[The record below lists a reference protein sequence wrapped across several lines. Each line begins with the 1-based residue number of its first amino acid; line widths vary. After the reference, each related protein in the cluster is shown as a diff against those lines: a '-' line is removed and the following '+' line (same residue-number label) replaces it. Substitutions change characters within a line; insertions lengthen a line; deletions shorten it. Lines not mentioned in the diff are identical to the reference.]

1 MSLSYKEM
9 QKVIDDNKRLSVA
22 LNLDPLDIG
31 LRIDTIL
38 EYDKEKYKT
47 LIEVIKGLPTK
58 EYQLGFIQAIENN
71 INIELEEK
79 RKFEV
84 LEYKKKTNKSLWS
97 YAICLKEN

>member
-9 QKVIDDNKRLSVA
+9 QKVIADNERLSKA
-22 LNLDPLDIG
+22 LGIDPLDIG
-31 LRIDTIL
+31 LRIDTIY

-47 LIEVIKGLPTK
+47 LHETIKGLPAEAYK
-58 EYQLGFIQAIENN
+58 LGLIQQIENN

-79 RKFEV
+79 RKFET

-97 YAICLKEN
+97 YAI

>member
-9 QKVIDDNKRLSVA
+9 QKVIKDNERLSTA

-31 LRIDTIL
+31 LRIDTIY

-47 LIEVIKGLPTK
+47 VKKVLEGLPK

-79 RKFEV
+79 RKYEQI
-84 LEYKKKTNKSLWS
+84 EYKKVINKSLWS
-97 YAICLKEN
+97 YAL